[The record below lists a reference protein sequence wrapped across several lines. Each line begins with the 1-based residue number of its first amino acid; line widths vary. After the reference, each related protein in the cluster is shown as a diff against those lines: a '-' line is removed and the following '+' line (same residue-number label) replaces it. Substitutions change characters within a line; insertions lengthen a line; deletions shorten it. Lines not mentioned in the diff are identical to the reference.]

1 MIGILAPVGAHL
13 ISRLIAVGV
22 TFALYLASPG
32 SLAAQRPASAG
43 ALTPRVAFVD
53 ARVLLDSVP
62 GRQAAEAGLAD
73 EVRLAET
80 RLRLAA
86 DSLQRIVERFAREQ
100 AELSPMQREAA
111 TLSLRARELQLE
123 DMAQQLNLSMAA
135 RRNALQGP
143 LTACVQRAMREVQQ
157 RDGWHVIADR
167 EALGTLFVLHPDA
180 DVTPQ
185 VLTALRRR
193 GTEPCGSL

>member
-1 MIGILAPVGAHL
+1 MSQTVAFTLARRVSHRVGTWLTLL
-13 ISRLIAVGV
+13 IIAAPPLV
-22 TFALYLASPG
+22 
-32 SLAAQRPASAG
+32 AQRATHNRAI
-43 ALTPRVAFVD
+43 TPRVAFVD
-53 ARVLLDSVP
+53 ARMLLDSVP

-143 LTACVQRAMREVQQ
+143 LMACVQRAMRDVQQ

-167 EALGTLFVLHPDA
+167 EALGALFVLHPDA
-180 DVTPQ
+180 DVTAH
-185 VLTALRRR
+185 VLEVLRRR
-193 GTEPCGSL
+193 GTEPCGSP

>member
-1 MIGILAPVGAHL
+1 MFQTATTVHAREMLCLIGAGLAMLVMSSAP
-13 ISRLIAVGV
+13 
-22 TFALYLASPG
+22 
-32 SLAAQRPASAG
+32 LAAQRGAAG
-43 ALTPRVAFVD
+43 NAITPRIAFVD
-53 ARVLLDSVP
+53 ARLLLDSVP

-143 LTACVQRAMREVQQ
+143 LMACVQRAMRDVQQ

-185 VLTALRRR
+185 VLAVLRRR
-193 GTEPCGSL
+193 STEPCGTP

>member
-1 MIGILAPVGAHL
+1 MFQTATTVHL
-13 ISRLIAVGV
+13 REMVRLIGAG
-22 TFALYLASPG
+22 LAMLVMSSVPLG
-32 SLAAQRPASAG
+32 AQRGAAG
-43 ALTPRVAFVD
+43 NAVTPRVAFVD
-53 ARVLLDSVP
+53 VRMLLDSVP

-80 RLRLAA
+80 RVRLAA

-143 LTACVQRAMREVQQ
+143 LMACVQRAMRDVQQ

-167 EALGTLFVLHPDA
+167 ETLGTLFVLHPDA

-185 VLTALRRR
+185 VLAVLRRR
-193 GTEPCGSL
+193 GTEPCGSP

>member
-1 MIGILAPVGAHL
+1 MFQTATTVHAREMLCLIGAGLAMLVMSSAP
-13 ISRLIAVGV
+13 
-22 TFALYLASPG
+22 
-32 SLAAQRPASAG
+32 LAAQRGAAG
-43 ALTPRVAFVD
+43 NAITPRIAFVD
-53 ARVLLDSVP
+53 ARLLLDSVP

-135 RRNALQGP
+135 RRGALQGP
-143 LTACVQRAMREVQQ
+143 LMACVQRAMRDVQQ

-185 VLTALRRR
+185 VLAVLRRR
-193 GTEPCGSL
+193 GTEPCGTP